1 MANNRQRSSPLEVFI
16 VFLRLGCISFGGPIA
31 HLGYFRD
38 AFVERRKW
46 LTEAS
51 YAEVIALAQSMPGP
65 ASSQVGFAIGL
76 LRAGW
81 LGGLAAWTG
90 FTLPS
95 ATLMLAFAYGYGH
108 QPGRV
113 AAAALHGLQLVA
125 VAVVAQAVLR
135 MQRTLAPDVAR
146 LAIAL
151 VGSVI
156 ALFAPPAYATA
167 SAIVAG
173 AIAGLVLLRRQ
184 NPVTGG
190 DPLPETT
197 ASETTISEAT
207 VSEATI
213 SRRGSA
219 AAATAFVVLL
229 VSALLLSRSHTIFI
243 AILASLYRTG
253 ALVFGGGHV
262 VLPLLDAS
270 IVERGWLAQPS
281 FLAGYGAAQAL
292 PGPLFSIAA
301 YVGAAARPNPHPLL
315 LGLCSLLALFS
326 PGLLLMAAV
335 LPFWETLRR
344 RLLVQ
349 SLLGGINASVVGVL
363 AAALYRPLITTAVHG
378 IADAAIACVAFVLL
392 ARFKVQPWIIVL
404 GVTLASALVALH

>member
-1 MANNRQRSSPLEVFI
+1 MANNAKRSSPGEVFFA
-16 VFLRLGCISFGGPIA
+16 FLRLGCISFGGPIA

-46 LTEAS
+46 LTEPA
-51 YAEVIALAQSMPGP
+51 YAEIIALAQSMPGP

-95 ATLMLAFAYGYGH
+95 AVLMLAFAYGYSHAQGK
-108 QPGRV
+108 V

-135 MQRTLAPDVAR
+135 MQRTLAPDLLR
-146 LAIAL
+146 LAFAL
-151 VGSVI
+151 LGAVI
-156 ALFAPPAYATA
+156 ALFAAPAYATA
-167 SAIVAG
+167 GAIVAG
-173 AIAGLVLLRRQ
+173 ALAGLSLLRREDSA
-184 NPVTGG
+184 TDD
-190 DPLPETT
+190 DPLP
-197 ASETTISEAT
+197 SSISQRAG
-207 VSEATI
+207 A
-213 SRRGSA
+213 RA
-219 AAATAFVVLL
+219 AAVFAVLL
-229 VSALLLSRSHTIFI
+229 ASALLFSANRSIFP
-243 AILASLYRTG
+243 AVLASLYRTG

-262 VLPLLDAS
+262 VLPLLDAA
-270 IVERGWLAQPS
+270 IVQRGWLAQPS

-301 YVGAAARPNPHPLL
+301 YVGATARPNAHPLF
-315 LGLCSLLALFS
+315 LGVCSLVALFS

-335 LPFWETLRR
+335 LPFWSTLRR
-344 RLLVQ
+344 RASIR

-363 AAALYRPLITTAVHG
+363 AAALYRPLIMTAVHG
-378 IADAAIACVAFVLL
+378 FTDAIIADAALVLL
-392 ARFKVQPWIIVL
+392 AYFRLPPWIIVL
-404 GVTLASALVALH
+404 GVTLVSMLAALL

>member
-1 MANNRQRSSPLEVFI
+1 MANSRQRSSPLEVF
-16 VFLRLGCISFGGPIA
+16 VAFLRLGCISFGGPIA

-95 ATLMLAFAYGYGH
+95 AALMLAFAYGYGH
-108 QPGRV
+108 EPGRV

-135 MQRTLAPDVAR
+135 MQRTLAPDVPR

-151 VGSVI
+151 VDSVI

-184 NPVTGG
+184 TPVTGG
-190 DPLPETT
+190 EPLPEITIW
-197 ASETTISEAT
+197 ETTVSQTT
-207 VSEATI
+207 V
-213 SRRGSA
+213 SRRGSV

-229 VSALLLSRSHTIFI
+229 VSALLLSRSRTIFI
-243 AILASLYRTG
+243 AVLASLYRTG

-262 VLPLLDAS
+262 VLPLLDAA
-270 IVERGWLAQPS
+270 IVQRGWLAQPL

-344 RLLVQ
+344 RMLVR

-378 IADAAIACVAFVLL
+378 IADAVIACVAFVLL
-392 ARFKVQPWIIVL
+392 VRFKVQPWIIVL
-404 GVTLASALVALH
+404 GVTLASALVVLR

>member
-1 MANNRQRSSPLEVFI
+1 MANNRQRSSPVEVF
-16 VFLRLGCISFGGPIA
+16 VAFLRLGCISFGGPIA

-51 YAEVIALAQSMPGP
+51 YAELIALAQSMPGP

-108 QPGRV
+108 SQGRV
-113 AAAALHGLQLVA
+113 ATAALHGLQLVA

-135 MQRTLAPDVAR
+135 MQRTLAPDVPR

-167 SAIVAG
+167 SAILAG
-173 AIAGLVLLRRQ
+173 AIAGLVLLRGQ

-190 DPLPETT
+190 EPLPEITI
-197 ASETTISEAT
+197 SETT
-207 VSEATI
+207 VSETTI

-229 VSALLLSRSHTIFI
+229 VSALLLSRSRTVFI

-270 IVERGWLAQPS
+270 IVERGWLAQPL

-344 RLLVQ
+344 RMLVQ

-363 AAALYRPLITTAVHG
+363 AAALYRPLITTAVHS

-404 GVTLASALVALH
+404 GATLVSALVVLH

>member
-1 MANNRQRSSPLEVFI
+1 MANKGQRSSPGEVFFA
-16 VFLRLGCISFGGPIA
+16 FLRLGCISFGGPIA

-46 LTEAS
+46 LTEPA
-51 YAEVIALAQSMPGP
+51 YAGVIALAQSMPGP

-95 ATLMLAFAYGYGH
+95 AVLMLAFAYGYGH
-108 QPGRV
+108 AQGKV

-135 MQRTLAPDVAR
+135 MQRTLAPDLLR
-146 LAIAL
+146 LAFAL
-151 VGSVI
+151 LGAVI
-156 ALFAPPAYATA
+156 ALFAAPAYATA
-167 SAIVAG
+167 AAIVAG
-173 AIAGLVLLRRQ
+173 AVAGLALLRREYSA
-184 NPVTGG
+184 TDD
-190 DPLPETT
+190 DPLP
-197 ASETTISEAT
+197 SSISQLAG
-207 VSEATI
+207 A
-213 SRRGSA
+213 GA
-219 AAATAFVVLL
+219 AAVFGVLL
-229 VSALLLSRSHTIFI
+229 AFALLLSANRSIFP
-243 AILASLYRTG
+243 AVLASLYRTG

-262 VLPLLDAS
+262 VLPLLDAA
-270 IVERGWLAQPS
+270 IVQRGWLAQPS

-301 YVGAAARPNPHPLL
+301 YVGATVRPNAHPLL
-315 LGLCSLLALFS
+315 LGVCSLVALFS

-335 LPFWETLRR
+335 LPFWSTLRR
-344 RLLVQ
+344 RASIR

-378 IADAAIACVAFVLL
+378 FTDAVIAVAALVLL
-392 ARFKVQPWIIVL
+392 AFFRLPPWIIVL
-404 GVTLASALVALH
+404 GVTLASMLAALL